1 MKGRDEVVSGTS
13 VGYGVNSHSA
23 CPRLCAPLVHVLLE
37 RLGLSVLLIAM
48 LAQDGCEVGCSV
60 SSARVLVAYTRLL
73 FGRKGLPLD
82 RIGLGVQYLPWPGG
96 KTDSRLTRLGH
107 CAASRTLFPSLP
119 YLPSF
124 LPSFLPLFCCCFFVD
139 LFIPEPKRL

>member
-1 MKGRDEVVSGTS
+1 M
-13 VGYGVNSHSA
+13 
-23 CPRLCAPLVHVLLE
+23 HVLLE

-119 YLPSF
+119 YTSPLSFPPSF
-124 LPSFLPLFCCCFFVD
+124 PPFLVFFFLVFCGS
-139 LFIPEPKRL
+139 RRTR